1 MYNFYKTLNLL
12 GKGSFGKVY
21 KILLNKDNKVYAN
34 KKINVLRQDVEN
46 SKNTLTE
53 LHILYHN
60 TCPFIIDYY
69 TCFFDNIQLSL
80 IIKYCCYGDLNYL
93 IQKNKKNGDF
103 FEETDIWKIFIQIVY
118 GLHYLHKNNIIHRDI
133 KSANIFINNEYETK
147 IGDFGISKILAQ
159 NNFTSTQIGT
169 PLYLSPEMIG
179 RQIYDKKIDI
189 WALGC
194 VLYEMITLKIA
205 FNCINIV
212 DLERKIRA
220 KKIRKI
226 INRNNYSEDLLKF
239 PDKIL
244 VVDSKKR
251 LNTDELLENEI
262 VKSKLDLINYDFN
275 LIDGTEI
282 PALNSSVPYG
292 INSWKKIVNKYQNK
306 VIYNSYLKDSKELPN
321 KNCILPEINKFKR
334 PKSLKQKKHSF
345 KTEIPKLSNNNLLSN
360 INKNTVLPKI
370 DKKKTDNSIKKE
382 LIDYNKNQKINY
394 YEKEL
399 FNLNKNYI
407 NKYNNN
413 NKIKNNKN
421 KSNKNSYLGYY
432 EKNKYYRPT
441 PILNSYVPKYY
452 KNDLLLKIGSRH
464 EKNYN
469 KNFNFKH

>member
-80 IIKYCCYGDLNYL
+80 IIKYCSYGDLGRL
-93 IQKNKKNGDF
+93 IHKNKKNGDF

-194 VLYEMITLKIA
+194 VLYEMITLTIA

-212 DLERKIRA
+212 DLERKIRT

-226 INRNNYSEDLLKF
+226 INKNNYSEDLIKF

-251 LNTDELLENEI
+251 LNTDELLENKI
-262 VKSKLDLINYDFN
+262 IKSKLDLVNYNFD
-275 LIDGTEI
+275 LIDGAEI
-282 PALNSSVPYG
+282 PPLNTSVTYG
-292 INSWKKIVNKYQNK
+292 INSWKKIVDKYQNK
-306 VIYNSYLKDSKELPN
+306 VNCNRCLQDSKESHN
-321 KNCILPEINKFKR
+321 KNCILPDINKSIR
-334 PKSLKQKKHSF
+334 PKSLKQKKYSF
-345 KTEIPKLSNNNLLSN
+345 KTEIPKLNNKSSLSKIN
-360 INKNTVLPKI
+360 NKNVLPKI
-370 DKKKTDNSIKKE
+370 NTKHTINSNKKE

-394 YEKEL
+394 YEKQL

-407 NKYNNN
+407 RKN
-413 NKIKNNKN
+413 NKILNNKN
-421 KSNKNSYLGYY
+421 KSNKNSYFSYY
-432 EKNKYYRPT
+432 EKNKYYRPM
-441 PILNSYVPKYY
+441 PILSSYVPKYY
-452 KNDLLLKIGSRH
+452 QNNLLLKIGSKH

-469 KNFNFKH
+469 KNFNFKN